1 MADINVALEDRAE
14 KYWETARVLR
24 VVGWTSI
31 VWGCGI
37 VIYVWTGL
45 KAGSNL
51 WLLWTIGQF
60 VAGAICLALSA
71 WFNHL
76 GAMTFA
82 NMGLKVEHRRK
93 AA

>member
-14 KYWETARVLR
+14 RYWETARTLR

-37 VIYVWTGL
+37 VMWIWTGL

-60 VAGAICLALSA
+60 VAGAICLAGSA
-71 WFNHL
+71 LFNHL
-76 GAMTFA
+76 GATVFR
-82 NMGLKVEHRRK
+82 NVKFKSEDYRK